1 MSIAEL
7 TIGRWP
13 DLLAHFCGL
22 TPEQLSD
29 KHQPCPLCGGKDRY
43 RFDDKDGTGSWY
55 CNKCGGKDQ
64 TGGGGT
70 GMDLLMRHQR
80 LTYIEA
86 CQRIEQHLGMVP
98 EPPLPRGKQFWQYN
112 DTFYVV
118 RKDKPDGGK
127 DILPLTWD
135 GAAWKWKAPPTPRPL
150 YGKRQLALKPDAPV
164 LVVEGEKTA
173 DAAALLYPSAVV
185 ITWPSGCKA
194 IDKADWSPL
203 AGRRCVLWPDA
214 DDVGREAMA
223 KLAIR
228 LLKVGATQVRIVH
241 PPADVPEGWDLADAG
256 WSVGVAAAYLKHN
269 RSAPILLPELAPEPE
284 PEPVIEP
291 EPLPDGND
299 YFTCL
304 GFDHDAF
311 YYQPHSTGQVTRL
324 SRSAHT
330 GTNLCA
336 IAPLAYWESLYPAK
350 TGANWTAA
358 ASSLF
363 ERQAA
368 AGIYAPDRIRG
379 RGAWWD
385 QKQSVLHLGD
395 RLVLSDRE
403 VSVSAGIAGSR
414 YLYQRLGSLRG
425 PGKAVPLADQD
436 AFVLLELAGRFKW
449 EVPASGLL
457 IAGWA
462 ALAPICGAL
471 DWRPHIWLTAGAGS
485 GKSAILDRY
494 IGPLLGDLALHVAG
508 NTSEAGLRQTLRADA
523 LPVVFDEAES
533 NERPDQQRMQ
543 SVLSLARVASSESR
557 AQTIKGSA
565 EGDAQRYTIRSMFL
579 MSSIAT
585 ALKQGADKSRF
596 AQLTLRNPNEFAKD
610 VRLAHWEA
618 LDRDLDRYVTDQIGQ
633 RLQARTI
640 SLIPVIRQ
648 SVKVFTRAAAEAFDS
663 QRLGDQYGT
672 LLAGAWSLQ
681 SSEVA
686 TRDQAFA
693 LIDQNDWE
701 SYSQTTEVP
710 DEKRCLQ
717 RILQQQIRV
726 EADKVVTRTI
736 GELVDI
742 ATHHAADADITA
754 TIAQA
759 VLGRN
764 GIKADDGYVFI
775 SNTAEAIA
783 TMLRDTAWANC
794 WSTVLARL
802 PGAAKAGTVYFRGTG
817 LSGRAVKIP
826 LQSA

>member
-1 MSIAEL
+1 MSIAEAAS
-7 TIGRWP
+7 GRWP

-70 GMDLLMRHQR
+70 GMDLFMRHQR

-86 CQRIEQHLGMVP
+86 CQRIEQHLGMIP
-98 EPPLPRGKQFWQYN
+98 EPPLPRGKQFWQYSS
-112 DTFYVV
+112 TFYVV

-135 GAAWKWKAPPTPRPL
+135 GSAWKWKAPPAPRPL

-214 DDVGREAMA
+214 DAVGREAMA

-241 PPADVPEGWDLADAG
+241 PPADVPEGWDLADAD
-256 WSVGVAAAYLKHN
+256 WSVAAAAAYLKHN
-269 RSAPILLPELAPEPE
+269 RSAPIQLPELAPEPE

-336 IAPLAYWESLYPAK
+336 IAPLAYWESLYPSK

-395 RLVLSDRE
+395 RLVLGDRE
-403 VSVSAGIAGSR
+403 VSVSAGITGSR
-414 YLYQRLGSLRG
+414 YLYQRLGCLRG
-425 PGKAVPLADQD
+425 PGKAVPLGDQD
-436 AFVLLELAGRFKW
+436 AYVLLELAGRFKW

-618 LDRDLDRYVTDQIGQ
+618 LDRDLDRYVTEQIGQ

-717 RILQQQIRV
+717 RILQHQIRV
-726 EADKVVTRTI
+726 EADKVITRTI
-736 GELVDI
+736 GELVERSLGYSNDLAVTKELAE
-742 ATHHAADADITA
+742 AT
-754 TIAQA
+754 
-759 VLGRN
+759 LGRN
-764 GIKADDGYVFI
+764 GIKADNGCVVI

-783 TMLRDTAWANC
+783 AILSDTPWSNC

-802 PGAAKAGTVYFRGTG
+802 PGATKPGVTRFKGVTG
-817 LSGRAVKIP
+817 ASRAVSIP
-826 LQSA
+826 ISEA